1 MFLQGSSTSDEV
13 WIVMLGSKLFHDWIT
28 SLRMDRQG
36 AGWNN
41 SQFSYF
47 SETHLQTYQ
56 PFTFIFCKKEV
67 QEVFQGKEF
76 D

>member
-1 MFLQGSSTSDEV
+1 
-13 WIVMLGSKLFHDWIT
+13 
-28 SLRMDRQG
+28 MDREG

-56 PFTFIFCKKEV
+56 PFTFIFCKKVV
-67 QEVFQGKEF
+67 QEQEPVQGKKF